1 MGTNC
6 SAGQPTL
13 DPYQSI
19 LDASNT
25 AISTLER
32 QRNIIKPFI
41 DAFSVAAGITPAT
54 PSGLFNAAVNQYTAE
69 AICAASTD
77 LVPIND
83 FVGDCFNEAA
93 RSVKKFLRDI
103 LSIIQQ
109 GINLI
114 GSLLGLPE
122 NFLLNL
128 FQKIWS
134 LVENIKDLITGIDS
148 KIQCVSLSDAYDG
161 FKDQIGDLSDRVDGV
176 ITDLKLGDD
185 GSFDSDVLL
194 DGVNEDLK
202 NNMKSYET
210 RAQNLRQEILDN
222 VTNTVDLTTTV
233 NPKRF
238 F

>member
-77 LVPIND
+77 LAPINN
-83 FVGDCFNEAA
+83 FVGDCLNEAA
-93 RSVKKFLRDI
+93 RAVKKFLRDI
-103 LSIIQQ
+103 LSIIQK

-134 LVENIKDLITGIDS
+134 LVDGIKGLITGVDF
-148 KIQCVSLSDAYDG
+148 KLKCVSPASY
-161 FKDQIGDLSDRVDGV
+161 KDQVDDLNDRVNGV

-202 NNMKSYET
+202 NNIKSYET
-210 RAQNLRQEILDN
+210 RAQNLRQEIIDN